1 MAGIASTA
9 CPAASRP
16 FTVNV
21 DGDRPDDDVNERNTP
36 MAFVCSATWIAKP
49 GEEETVR
56 DALEKLS
63 PASRAEPGNIYYQAY
78 QSSEEPNTFRIFEV
92 YADEDAFKAHGT
104 YPHFEQWALGQAIP
118 ALQTRQRDFYTTLDF

>member
-1 MAGIASTA
+1 
-9 CPAASRP
+9 
-16 FTVNV
+16 
-21 DGDRPDDDVNERNTP
+21 

-63 PASRAEPGNIYYQAY
+63 PASRAEPGNIYYQAH
-78 QSSEEPNTFRIFEV
+78 QNADEPNVFRIFEV
-92 YADEDAFKAHGT
+92 YVDEDAFKAHGT

-118 ALQTRQRDFYTTLDF
+118 ALDTRQRDFSTTLDF